1 MSGLST
7 RPATLQRVLDAIAAS
22 PGGTTVT
29 DLARA
34 TGLDDGLVRV
44 ALHQLVTLGRLGSS
58 TVELSCADGG
68 CGTCPSSTG
77 ACGTASS
84 SSLVTLTLTRRDAD
98 DRPV

>member
-29 DLARA
+29 GLARA

-58 TVELSCADGG
+58 TVE
-68 CGTCPSSTG
+68 PG
-77 ACGTASS
+77 APTAAAAGARAAPEPAA
-84 SSLVTLTLTRRDAD
+84 RRP
-98 DRPV
+98 RRRS